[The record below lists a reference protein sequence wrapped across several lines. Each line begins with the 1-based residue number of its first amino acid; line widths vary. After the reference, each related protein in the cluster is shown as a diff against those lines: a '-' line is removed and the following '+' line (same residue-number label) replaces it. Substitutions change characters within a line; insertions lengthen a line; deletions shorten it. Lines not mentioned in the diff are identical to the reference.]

1 MTPRLNQSEKDAA
14 KYQKSIICIR
24 KLIFKYGSKDELKE
38 MRNQYK
44 SNENDIVLR
53 HAYLDYR
60 KYRRHEK
67 TVDKLKEKV
76 SPICGIGRSAPQDVS
91 TTRDEVPVG
100 LFWNE
105 TQLVTVDTTEPTRN
119 CTDVSESV
127 TNSPTDTSEQIHITE
142 DQSSHDESV
151 SDEDTFLLGCANCR
165 RRQSNE
171 LIAEHG
177 NVAPYFIS
185 FVRYV
190 IVERVYYFN
199 TWIRCQH
206 SLGALKT

>member
-14 KYQKSIICIR
+14 KYQKSIKCIR

-165 RRQSNE
+165 RTYWR
-171 LIAEHG
+171 
-177 NVAPYFIS
+177 P
-185 FVRYV
+185 
-190 IVERVYYFN
+190 
-199 TWIRCQH
+199 C
-206 SLGALKT
+206 

>member
-14 KYQKSIICIR
+14 KYQKSIKCIR

-67 TVDKLKEKV
+67 TVDKWKEKV
-76 SPICGIGRSAPQDVS
+76 SPICGIGRGAPQDVS
-91 TTRDEVPVG
+91 TTRDEVACVQASG
-100 LFWNE
+100 SVLE
-105 TQLVTVDTTEPTRN
+105 STRN